1 MGFDKAKATRSA
13 EKFLAQGKIRNAIT
27 EYKLI
32 VDNDPKDYVTMNL
45 LGDLF
50 VKGADTK
57 SAVFYYNLVA
67 EHYSNQGFAQK
78 AIAIYN
84 KISKIQPNSVGVSER
99 LAELYKTK
107 GSVTEAKS
115 HYVVLAENYQAKGRT
130 VEALAM
136 WKQIAVLDPSNT
148 EVYLTI
154 ANSYLKEGQPH
165 EAVEAFCDA
174 GDRFATRSMFVD
186 AESAFVTA
194 LEHLGTYPRAL
205 SGFVDIQ
212 FKLGRPQKASE
223 RLEKI
228 LEEFPQNRDVLY
240 LLIDSRLAEG
250 NAPDA
255 ERAVVKLV
263 EQEPANYPKLLDLA
277 NHYLEA
283 QDFEGASRM
292 LTMASEHMLIG
303 GQAEEF
309 ANAVRQILHHQ
320 PENLEAVR
328 LLVRFCTWERD
339 EHSLKESLIRLA
351 EVGKEQE
358 SVEDERFALSQL
370 VMLMPQEPTFAERLA
385 EINELHGFEE
395 APVSNSMF
403 DDRFVRK
410 SFDPAS
416 AMPAADFAIVGA
428 VVESSNG
435 ETFVAEPVAVT
446 ESESIATV
454 VEAQPAISLP
464 TSAQD
469 RVQHEVES
477 IKFYIDSG
485 YTELAEKAIFD
496 FEQEFGNVPEAAE
509 LRTYAS
515 GSTPVMGGVDPE
527 VQASVVAPA
536 PVVVEAAPVVVP
548 QAVIEPVAAVVAEP
562 VSKGF
567 GLGDLRSELGLEDEA
582 VADDGDFDTRYQTAV
597 AYQEMGL
604 LEQAIAEFQEA
615 AGSVD
620 PNDGTKRFFQ
630 CANLLGHCF
639 VENGMP
645 KLAVKWYQRALEI
658 RDLSG
663 DEKQALWYE
672 MGIAHE
678 AEGNTGEAGKYF
690 EMVYAED
697 VDFRDVRT
705 RLKNMMV
712 TV

>member
-67 EHYSNQGFAQK
+67 EHYSKQGFAQK

-115 HYVVLAENYQAKGRT
+115 HYVVLAENYQSKGRT

-136 WKQIAVLDPSNT
+136 WKQIAMLDPANT

-154 ANSYLKEGQPH
+154 AHSYLKEGQSH
-165 EAVEAFCDA
+165 DAVEAFCDA

-186 AESAFVTA
+186 AETAYLSALA
-194 LEHLGTYPRAL
+194 QLGTYPRAL

-212 FKLGRPQKASE
+212 FKLNRPQKASE
-223 RLEKI
+223 KLEAI
-228 LEEFPQNRDVLY
+228 LAEYPQNRDVLY
-240 LLIDSRLAEG
+240 LLIDCRLAEG
-250 NAPDA
+250 NAVDA
-255 ERAVVKLV
+255 EKAVVKLV
-263 EQEPANYPKLLDLA
+263 EHEPANYPKLLDLA
-277 NHYLEA
+277 NHYLET

-292 LTMASEHMLIG
+292 LTMASEHMLVG

-309 ANAVRQILHHQ
+309 ANAVRHILDHQ
-320 PENLEAVR
+320 PDNLEAVR
-328 LLVRFCTWERD
+328 LLVRFCTWQRD
-339 EHSLKESLIRLA
+339 EQSLKDSLARLA
-351 EVGKEQE
+351 EVAREQE

-370 VMLMPQEPTFAERLA
+370 VMLMPQEASFAQRLQ
-385 EINELHGFEE
+385 EINEIHGFEE
-395 APVSNSMF
+395 TPISHSMF
-403 DDRFVRK
+403 DERFIRSNGNGSV
-410 SFDPAS
+410 SGDV
-416 AMPAADFAIVGA
+416 PAADFAIIGA

-435 ETFVAEPVAVT
+435 FALP
-446 ESESIATV
+446 
-454 VEAQPAISLP
+454 VEAMPVGEAAP
-464 TSAQD
+464 TEQSALVQEAPD
-469 RVQHEVES
+469 RVRHEVES
-477 IKFYIDSG
+477 IKFYVDSG
-485 YTELAEKAIFD
+485 YTELAEKAIVE
-496 FEQEFGNVPEAAE
+496 FEQTFGNIPETAE
-509 LRTYAS
+509 LRAYVGSAS
-515 GSTPVMGGVDPE
+515 SVIIGVDPE
-527 VQASVVAPA
+527 ITPTVVEA
-536 PVVVEAAPVVVP
+536 PVVQTTPVAVP
-548 QAVIEPVAAVVAEP
+548 QAIVETTPAAKV
-562 VSKGF
+562 F
-567 GLGDLRSELGLEDEA
+567 DLGDFRSELGLEEEDQA
-582 VADDGDFDTRYQTAV
+582 VADDSDFDTKYQTAV

-615 AGSVD
+615 VGSVD

-639 VENGMP
+639 MENGMP
-645 KLAVKWYQRALEI
+645 KHAITWYERAIAIQSLT
-658 RDLSG
+658 R

-672 MGIAHE
+672 LGVAHE
-678 AEGNTGEAGKYF
+678 AEGNASEAGKYF
-690 EMVYAED
+690 EQVYAED
-697 VDFRDVRT
+697 VDFRDVRA

-712 TV
+712 TA